1 MSIAVPEPS
10 TESPA
15 LPDFLTIEEGDFV
28 IHRLGSKTFRLDKT
42 NGKIFGVCAGIG
54 DYFGIDPMLVRI
66 GFAAGALLGFG
77 TFILIYLAVAL
88 IAD

>member
-1 MSIAVPEPS
+1 
-10 TESPA
+10 
-15 LPDFLTIEEGDFV
+15 
-28 IHRLGSKTFRLDKT
+28 
-42 NGKIFGVCAGIG
+42 
-54 DYFGIDPMLVRI
+54 MLVRI